1 MFATLGVKTD
11 FSLLKSLIKV
21 EDYVSY
27 ALNNKLT
34 CIGILD
40 DNLSCSHLF
49 YTLCKKNNIKPIIGL
64 DIFIEDANLY
74 LYPKNY
80 NGLLNLFKI
89 TSLDNISLDDTSSYE
104 KEKEKLYKKYE
115 KKYSG
120 YELDMIVKRKLY
132 EKGYFK

>member
-64 DIFIEDANLY
+64 DITLEEVNLY
-74 LYPKNY
+74 YILKTTMVF
-80 NGLLNLFKI
+80 LICLK
-89 TSLDNISLDDTSSYE
+89 SL
-104 KEKEKLYKKYE
+104 
-115 KKYSG
+115 
-120 YELDMIVKRKLY
+120 V
-132 EKGYFK
+132 